1 MKKNILTI
9 ILKLII
15 VSVLL
20 FLVVA
25 ILKISDNYKKSE
37 ISNQTNL
44 IINNNNVTAKLKN
57 KVIIQDDV
65 IYISINDMKNFFD
78 KYIYVDEENSQIITT
93 YNKNIGNL
101 ILESENIFV
110 NNKMKKINAKVEK
123 KEQENGNE
131 SYYLPISELKD
142 IYDIELN
149 YVANNDVVII
159 DSIEKEQKQ
168 AKISKKSNIKWKK
181 QILSKTLEKVE
192 LNENV
197 VVISNDENGW
207 TKVRTKN
214 GKIGYIETKNL
225 SDVQTVREAEKEE
238 NLINGKIDMFWDYF
252 SEVAKAPNREGQK
265 IDGVNVV
272 SPSFFY
278 IDKNGEFKENVG
290 DAGKKYVDWAHNNG
304 YKVWPMVSNSG
315 SGMIEVT
322 SGILNNY
329 SLRHA
334 LIQKIVNVCKEYNLD
349 GINIDFEN
357 MYSTDKD
364 VYSRFI
370 IELVPLMKQQNLVT
384 SVDVTAPD
392 GSETWSLCFD
402 RTVLGDV
409 ADYLIFMAYDQ
420 YGSGSSKAGPTA
432 GYNWVENN
440 LNKFIKT
447 SEVKSEK
454 LILGIPFYTR
464 IWTITTDGQVSS
476 KVVNMKDVNSVL
488 PNNADKTWNDT
499 LKLNYVEYTEGK
511 TTKRIWIEDIESIR
525 EKVKLVKK
533 YNLAGTSAWEK
544 DREPEETWNVIKE
557 ELNK

>member
-25 ILKISDNYKKSE
+25 ILKISNNYKKSE

-197 VVISNDENGW
+197 VVIYNDENGW

-214 GKIGYIETKNL
+214 
-225 SDVQTVREAEKEE
+225 
-238 NLINGKIDMFWDYF
+238 
-252 SEVAKAPNREGQK
+252 
-265 IDGVNVV
+265 
-272 SPSFFY
+272 
-278 IDKNGEFKENVG
+278 
-290 DAGKKYVDWAHNNG
+290 
-304 YKVWPMVSNSG
+304 
-315 SGMIEVT
+315 
-322 SGILNNY
+322 
-329 SLRHA
+329 
-334 LIQKIVNVCKEYNLD
+334 
-349 GINIDFEN
+349 
-357 MYSTDKD
+357 
-364 VYSRFI
+364 
-370 IELVPLMKQQNLVT
+370 
-384 SVDVTAPD
+384 
-392 GSETWSLCFD
+392 
-402 RTVLGDV
+402 
-409 ADYLIFMAYDQ
+409 
-420 YGSGSSKAGPTA
+420 
-432 GYNWVENN
+432 
-440 LNKFIKT
+440 
-447 SEVKSEK
+447 
-454 LILGIPFYTR
+454 
-464 IWTITTDGQVSS
+464 
-476 KVVNMKDVNSVL
+476 
-488 PNNADKTWNDT
+488 
-499 LKLNYVEYTEGK
+499 
-511 TTKRIWIEDIESIR
+511 
-525 EKVKLVKK
+525 
-533 YNLAGTSAWEK
+533 
-544 DREPEETWNVIKE
+544 
-557 ELNK
+557 